1 MIFMKKNSDLCQIEN
16 IIDKHIKTL
25 RERRL
30 SRLDRE
36 LTYELLDE
44 AVTSLVIQY
53 LEYRCDS
60 RKNTDSN
67 IEKIIKNVEKKLFGY
82 LDAKD
87 WQDELTWKEQLANMI
102 SSCIMYIMVLVYI
115 LLYSDETK
123 APPSPAPITSTFFMS
138 SLFFISVNFNALL
151 KTLQ

>member
-1 MIFMKKNSDLCQIEN
+1 M
-16 IIDKHIKTL
+16 

-67 IEKIIKNVEKKLFGY
+67 IEKIIKNVEKKLFIY

-87 WQDELTWKEQLANMI
+87 WQDE
-102 SSCIMYIMVLVYI
+102 
-115 LLYSDETK
+115 K
-123 APPSPAPITSTFFMS
+123 AAKAY
-138 SLFFISVNFNALL
+138 ALL
-151 KTLQ
+151 IKFVY

>member
-1 MIFMKKNSDLCQIEN
+1 MKFMKKNSDLCQIEN

-60 RKNTDSN
+60 RQNTDSN
-67 IEKIIKNVEKKLFGY
+67 IEKIIKNVEKKLFSY

-87 WQDELTWKEQLANMI
+87 WQDE
-102 SSCIMYIMVLVYI
+102 
-115 LLYSDETK
+115 K
-123 APPSPAPITSTFFMS
+123 AAKAY
-138 SLFFISVNFNALL
+138 ALL
-151 KTLQ
+151 IKFVY